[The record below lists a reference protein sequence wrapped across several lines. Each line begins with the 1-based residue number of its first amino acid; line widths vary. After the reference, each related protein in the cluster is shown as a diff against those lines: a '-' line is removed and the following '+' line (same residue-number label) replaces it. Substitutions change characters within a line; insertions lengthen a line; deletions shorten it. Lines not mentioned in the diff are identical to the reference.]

1 MLEPDPS
8 MFEYPER
15 DLLWSLVDHYFYE
28 VHIFFPL
35 LHRPTFE
42 RELAEG
48 LHLRD
53 LMFGN
58 TVLLVCALGSK
69 FSDDPRVL
77 VEGSGT
83 TRSSGH
89 KWYAQVDFGK
99 TSFDKEASLHELQ
112 MYAVRFQESASALT
126 SNFPKLLVF
135 FAKSNTHSH
144 GVWIH
149 TSLAT
154 KLAMEVGA
162 HRRKSE
168 QGGRPTLED
177 ELWKRAFWYVT
188 WYPLTTIT
196 HCL

>member
-1 MLEPDPS
+1 
-8 MFEYPER
+8 MFKYPEE
-15 DLLWSLVDHYFYE
+15 DLLWSLVDLFFHE

-42 RELAEG
+42 RELADG

-83 TRSSGH
+83 TRSAGH
-89 KWYAQVDFGK
+89 QWYMQVDFSRK
-99 TSFDKEASLHELQ
+99 SFDKKPSLHELQ
-112 MYAVRFQESASALT
+112 MYAVRFRESASTVT

-135 FAKSNTHSH
+135 FAKSNSQSH
-144 GVWIH
+144 GIWIH
-149 TSLAT
+149 TTLAT
-154 KLAMEVGA
+154 KMVMEVGA
-162 HRRKSE
+162 HRRKRN
-168 QGGRPTLED
+168 QDGRQTLED
-177 ELWKRAFWYVT
+177 ELWKRAFWYV
-188 WYPLTTIT
+188 
-196 HCL
+196 